1 MKIAGFLL
9 LLAGWLLM
17 LSALALLARG
27 GPRGTFLFA
36 GLAVVLLGLVL
47 FMRAHLTPKEVEEGR
62 ENRR

>member
-27 GPRGTFLFA
+27 GPRANFLFA
-36 GLAVVLLGLVL
+36 GLAVVVLGLVL
-47 FMRAHLTPKEVEEGR
+47 FMRSHLTKKEDEEQR
-62 ENRR
+62 

>member
-27 GPRGTFLFA
+27 GPQGTFLFI
-36 GLAVVLLGLVL
+36 GLAVVVLGLVL
-47 FMRAHLTPKEVEEGR
+47 FMRAHLTLKEDEGR
-62 ENRR
+62 R

>member
-27 GPRGTFLFA
+27 GPRGTFLLA
-36 GLAVVLLGLVL
+36 GLAVVVLGLVL
-47 FMRAHLTPKEVEEGR
+47 FMRAHLTPKEVEESRG
-62 ENRR
+62 

>member
-27 GPRGTFLFA
+27 GPRGAFLFA
-36 GLAVVLLGLVL
+36 GLAVVVLGLVL
-47 FMRAHLTPKEVEEGR
+47 FTRSHLTPKDDGESR
-62 ENRR
+62 